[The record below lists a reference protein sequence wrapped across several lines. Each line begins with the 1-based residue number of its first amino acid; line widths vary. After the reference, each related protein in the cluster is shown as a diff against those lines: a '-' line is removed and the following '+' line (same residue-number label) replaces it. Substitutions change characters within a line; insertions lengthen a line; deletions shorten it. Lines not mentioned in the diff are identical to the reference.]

1 MLHVIG
7 QGFKDAMSCQTADEY
22 YDRPSIK
29 TLHAL
34 FISLFCP
41 VDLTE
46 TMHDMSIHVCA
57 FMRLASLNEHLVVH
71 SPTRVMALTSRLEYL
86 FRSAILIEV
95 RSVGVYSV
103 NPLPQDARMR
113 DSLRFILS
121 SQFNVMS
128 RVVGVAK
135 VAFSVGQATFTSV
148 STSSDGMHV
157 CINNKTAS
165 LAAIQDMV
173 NRLIKE
179 TKQSHEHWLQS
190 SVRYSLQRRNCHV
203 VNSSIWESFRFC
215 KVGVQH
221 FSWRAF
227 HSQRRLH
234 SQEWKVV

>member
-1 MLHVIG
+1 MQDDSLKSYSFTAARLVAFIKRCQEHKMLHVIG
-7 QGFKDAMSCQTADEY
+7 QGFKDAMSCQNADEY

-46 TMHDMSIHVCA
+46 TTHDMSIHVCA

-86 FRSAILIEV
+86 IRSAILIEV

-148 STSSDGMHV
+148 SRSSDGMHV

-179 TKQSHEHWLQS
+179 TKQSHEH
-190 SVRYSLQRRNCHV
+190 
-203 VNSSIWESFRFC
+203 
-215 KVGVQH
+215 
-221 FSWRAF
+221 
-227 HSQRRLH
+227 
-234 SQEWKVV
+234 